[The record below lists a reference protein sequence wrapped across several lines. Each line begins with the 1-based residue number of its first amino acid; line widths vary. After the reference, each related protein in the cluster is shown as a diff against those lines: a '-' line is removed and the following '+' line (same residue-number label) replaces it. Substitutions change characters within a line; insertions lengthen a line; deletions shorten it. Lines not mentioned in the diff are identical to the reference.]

1 MEQEFRLGDAL
12 VVPSRNQI
20 IRGNVL
26 VTMPPKTIAVLSFLA
41 KQQGNVVTADV
52 LMENIWRNS
61 IVSPSTL
68 QQCIAKL
75 RKALGDDGKRQFI
88 IKTHAKKGYSLELEV
103 NWDNDNENLNQQP
116 IKSVQQRVI
125 KSQHYFLLSFLFLIV
140 VFLIY
145 QNNIPENTKQI
156 YFDTLTPLTATDEQ
170 EAAAQYSPEGDF
182 IIFQRAAGFCG
193 NTLWAKDLKKH
204 KEYPLIRGVGACSG
218 GSFSPDAKQLVFM
231 SKSQIDL
238 AEQPNNCFNLMKIDL
253 IQALNSPQ
261 DPEIILNCDRGVFD
275 EPLWLNDGTIVLLQQ
290 KNNSTKLITYSLVSD
305 ELSDFYFPEES
316 EIYSSAYSP
325 ELDLIAVTG
334 INKKSEHILSILDSK
349 GTVLSTHTIKHPN
362 KLALLMF
369 VFPSFDAKKEQLI
382 FSSGKALFYLSFT
395 GEVTKIQANVNNE
408 IYLPR
413 MSPDGKS
420 IIATQGIF
428 DSDIAEI
435 SFDQQETKQKVP
447 GFNQVHTPY
456 VSIERSIFI
465 ERNAKYNPSGNMIAF
480 VSNRSGD
487 QQLWIKEGDTLKQ
500 LSNFKRDSIIMGYSW
515 APDGSSIIVTANASL
530 YRITLDGIIEQINIE
545 HPIIGVYGW
554 TKNNVILLKTR
565 IAGDSILLQY
575 NLNLEIIIK
584 KITEKVNWA
593 SISPQG
599 HIVYLDNNNQFWQL
613 TSASPSSELVTGLQ
627 GKSNNGSFVMN
638 DEIIYSINR
647 EGYIWSY
654 DLKTET
660 YQVIRKINE
669 FVMKISDV
677 KSKIL
682 LTQAISS
689 KKDVVKLSS
698 SYAKE
703 NE

>member
-1 MEQEFRLGDAL
+1 
-12 VVPSRNQI
+12 
-20 IRGNVL
+20 
-26 VTMPPKTIAVLSFLA
+26 
-41 KQQGNVVTADV
+41 
-52 LMENIWRNS
+52 
-61 IVSPSTL
+61 
-68 QQCIAKL
+68 
-75 RKALGDDGKRQFI
+75 
-88 IKTHAKKGYSLELEV
+88 
-103 NWDNDNENLNQQP
+103 
-116 IKSVQQRVI
+116 
-125 KSQHYFLLSFLFLIV
+125 
-140 VFLIY
+140 
-145 QNNIPENTKQI
+145 
-156 YFDTLTPLTATDEQ
+156 
-170 EAAAQYSPEGDF
+170 
-182 IIFQRAAGFCG
+182 
-193 NTLWAKDLKKH
+193 
-204 KEYPLIRGVGACSG
+204 
-218 GSFSPDAKQLVFM
+218 
-231 SKSQIDL
+231 
-238 AEQPNNCFNLMKIDL
+238 
-253 IQALNSPQ
+253 
-261 DPEIILNCDRGVFD
+261 LNCDRGVFD

-349 GTVLSTHTIKHPN
+349 GNVLSTHTIKHPN

-647 EGYIWSY
+647 DGYIWSY